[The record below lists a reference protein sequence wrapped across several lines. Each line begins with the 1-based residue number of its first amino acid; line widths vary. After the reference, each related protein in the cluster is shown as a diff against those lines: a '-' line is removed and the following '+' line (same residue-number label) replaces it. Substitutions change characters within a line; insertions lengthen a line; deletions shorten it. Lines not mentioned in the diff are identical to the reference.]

1 MWGKEDEGEN
11 GRRGEWESG
20 KASTTFATAFA
31 TAFAKLRRS
40 RATVFKE
47 SFGVQR
53 KLRRSKE
60 GKLRRCFGLSME
72 ATIVA

>member
-40 RATVFKE
+40 RATAVKGLRRSRATVVKE
-47 SFGVQR
+47 SFGGRRALMHEGVTA
-53 KLRRSKE
+53 LRH
-60 GKLRRCFGLSME
+60 
-72 ATIVA
+72 

>member
-40 RATVFKE
+40 RATAVK
-47 SFGVQR
+47 GYGGQRATAVKGYGGQR
-53 KLRRSKE
+53 KLRRSK
-60 GKLRRCFGLSME
+60 GVN
-72 ATIVA
+72 A